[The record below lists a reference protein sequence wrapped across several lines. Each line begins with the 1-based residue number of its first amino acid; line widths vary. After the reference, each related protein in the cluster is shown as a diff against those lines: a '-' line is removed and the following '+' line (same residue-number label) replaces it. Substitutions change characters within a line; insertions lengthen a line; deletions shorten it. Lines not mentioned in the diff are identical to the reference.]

1 MTVQESSPA
10 PGSALEEAVQNAGS
24 FREGLTLALTL
35 EKSRF
40 EASGASLGG
49 AEPISESNLLMEIV
63 IPLDGGLQNC
73 REYRVLREHD
83 GGIEEI
89 PAAGNQWGEYFVLN
103 EDRTVLTIFAKR
115 FSDYAVLY
123 SNAQPDH
130 GGDDIDSG
138 DSSDSP
144 APAVTEPSEPAELP
158 PENTVTPA
166 PETASEPDTSAVPE
180 SPEEPE
186 SPAPEQPAEPS
197 GTTDIPTG
205 KPFVLLSAVG
215 AAVAVLLAALRH
227 PNRGRSRLPAVLTA
241 AGAVGVA
248 LLTTGWNGFVL
259 ASPWTL
265 AVAGLALLTGWLTRP
280 DGK

>member
-1 MTVQESSPA
+1 
-10 PGSALEEAVQNAGS
+10 
-24 FREGLTLALTL
+24 
-35 EKSRF
+35 
-40 EASGASLGG
+40 
-49 AEPISESNLLMEIV
+49 MEIV

-130 GGDDIDSG
+130 GGDDSDSD

-166 PETASEPDTSAVPE
+166 PETAPEPDTSAAPE

-186 SPAPEQPAEPS
+186 SPAPEQPGRTQRHHRYSDRKALCAAQCCGRRRRCPAGCPAPSEPGQVPPACCAHRRRRCGRCPAHHRLERLCPRLSLDPGS
-197 GTTDIPTG
+197 GRTCAPHR
-205 KPFVLLSAVG
+205 
-215 AAVAVLLAALRH
+215 LAD
-227 PNRGRSRLPAVLTA
+227 P
-241 AGAVGVA
+241 
-248 LLTTGWNGFVL
+248 
-259 ASPWTL
+259 
-265 AVAGLALLTGWLTRP
+265 P